1 MPICLIIDHVFPQNL
16 WRLVLFASQCLV
28 YGISFSLDDALH
40 FLCLREIEHTD
51 VIWQDWNICCISALA
66 CLISS
71 TCLSTCTLDA
81 VVFRVLFLW
90 CSLYSPLSVCPCPQV
105 KWMMYWIV
113 FALFTTAETATD
125 LLLSW
130 WVRSCSWSGPSCR
143 TSFS

>member
-90 CSLYSPLSVCPCPQV
+90 CIFSLLTFVCVSVSPGEVDDVLDSICIVHYSRDGHRPAPIMVSQE
-105 KWMMYWIV
+105 
-113 FALFTTAETATD
+113 LFVIGT
-125 LLLSW
+125 L
-130 WVRSCSWSGPSCR
+130 VPN
-143 TSFS
+143 